1 LPRKGRIKPP
11 QEGGFIDPVFY
22 LSASASKFKISLAR
36 VTYIAPTGALISW
49 LEGSSLA
56 VAEGVA

>member
-1 LPRKGRIKPP
+1 MRFMIAKGELPGRKFGI
-11 QEGGFIDPVFY
+11 GI
-22 LSASASKFKISLAR
+22 AR
-36 VTYIAPTGALISW
+36 VTYIVPTGALLSW